1 MNAIR
6 MSVVKNYTTL
16 VDSDIAK
23 EFEGRRLCLC
33 PNGYVRFYLFGKYIR
48 LHRWIMKARP
58 NDIVDHIN
66 GDRLN
71 NTRKNLRI
79 VTPSINGANRKHVN
93 SPSGFRGLFHRPDG
107 YVRQWKAHVMRNRIT
122 YSRNFINK
130 HVGALFV
137 DRTLRQFWTYPGY
150 LNYPATIP
158 SDCVTEIMDRSMGSW
173 MKIVFSKKSNGR
185 LREMTCRIM
194 GLDQPPTPDAWKN
207 DHGDL
212 YFVWE
217 KDQGI
222 KAVPKER
229 LLCLEV
235 YDIKYVVERPRQT
248 MQRQRRT
255 AISSVRTATP

>member
-1 MNAIR
+1 M
-6 MSVVKNYTTL
+6 KNG
-16 VDSDIAK
+16 IQ
-23 EFEGRRLCLC
+23 
-33 PNGYVRFYLFGKYIR
+33 
-48 LHRWIMKARP
+48 H
-58 NDIVDHIN
+58 
-66 GDRLN
+66 
-71 NTRKNLRI
+71 TRSFI
-79 VTPSINGANRKHVN
+79 SKHV
-93 SPSGFRGLFHRPDG
+93 
-107 YVRQWKAHVMRNRIT
+107 A
-122 YSRNFINK
+122 
-130 HVGALFV
+130 ALLV
-137 DRTLRQFWTYPGY
+137 DRTLRQFWEIPGY
-150 LNYPATIP
+150 LNYPASIS
-158 SDCVTEIMDRSMGSW
+158 SDCVAEIMDRSMGTW
-173 MKIVFSKKSNGR
+173 MTVVFSKKSDGC
-185 LREMTCRIM
+185 LRVMTCRIM